1 MATVSR
7 VLPWRRHSEP
17 ALVELEGLIDEFE
30 VHHAGSDTT
39 LILLAHEMAAEAHR
53 GQRRKTGEPYIHHP
67 VAVARIVA
75 ELGLDNVTVAAA
87 LLHDAVEDSS
97 FTLADVEQQ
106 FGAEVAMIVD
116 GVTKLDRLAFDSKED
131 QQAASIRKM
140 IVAIAKDLRVIII
153 KLADRLHNMRT
164 LAALREEKQH
174 RIAIETRDIYAPLA
188 HRLGMQE
195 MKTQLE
201 DLAFASLH
209 PKRYAEID
217 HMVALRAPERDLYL
231 EQVLQDVSVRLME
244 LGIGADVSGRPKHL
258 WSIYEKMIVK
268 GREFDDIYDL
278 VGIRVVVDSVKDC
291 YAALGSIHASWK
303 PVQGRFKDY
312 IAMPKFNLYQSLHT
326 TVIGPQGKSL
336 EVQIRTRDMHARSE
350 HGVAAHWDYKDRSQS
365 DDLTWLARIVD
376 WQNDTNDPN
385 EFMAALKVDL
395 EHDEVFVFT
404 PKGKVITL
412 PIDSTPVDFAY
423 AIHTEVGH
431 SCIGSRM
438 NGRLVPLETKLQSGD
453 TVEVFTSKSESAAPS
468 QDWLEFVVSGKA
480 RSKIRQWHI
489 RERRE
494 DAITS
499 GREDLTASL
508 RREGLPV
515 QQILGSTILDE
526 VGKEMNYADRDA
538 LYAAIGDGHV
548 SPRSLAQRVAKHL
561 HEGAPEQQMPR
572 TATRRPARRSSDGRP
587 ATGVHVEGLDD
598 VMVKLSRCCTPVPP
612 DEIMGFITRG
622 RGVSVHRTDC
632 ANAVSLANEQ
642 SNRVIDVEWDGHAG
656 SGFVAA
662 IEVKAIDRSRLLRD
676 VSDCLSDQRVN
687 ILSCSTVTDD
697 DRVSRMVFELEMG
710 DSSHL
715 DSILSSVKGIDSVYD
730 AYRVLPGSRATG
742 AIRATNP
749 VKRT

>member
-67 VAVARIVA
+67 VAVAHIVA
-75 ELGLDNVTVAAA
+75 ELGLDDVTVAAA
-87 LLHDAVEDSS
+87 LLHDAVEDSTFS
-97 FTLADVEQQ
+97 LADVERQ

-231 EQVLQDVSVRLME
+231 EQVLQDVSARLME

-336 EVQIRTRDMHARSE
+336 EVQIRTRDMHA
-350 HGVAAHWDYKDRSQS
+350 
-365 DDLTWLARIVD
+365 
-376 WQNDTNDPN
+376 
-385 EFMAALKVDL
+385 
-395 EHDEVFVFT
+395 
-404 PKGKVITL
+404 
-412 PIDSTPVDFAY
+412 
-423 AIHTEVGH
+423 
-431 SCIGSRM
+431 
-438 NGRLVPLETKLQSGD
+438 
-453 TVEVFTSKSESAAPS
+453 
-468 QDWLEFVVSGKA
+468 
-480 RSKIRQWHI
+480 
-489 RERRE
+489 
-494 DAITS
+494 
-499 GREDLTASL
+499 
-508 RREGLPV
+508 
-515 QQILGSTILDE
+515 
-526 VGKEMNYADRDA
+526 
-538 LYAAIGDGHV
+538 
-548 SPRSLAQRVAKHL
+548 
-561 HEGAPEQQMPR
+561 
-572 TATRRPARRSSDGRP
+572 
-587 ATGVHVEGLDD
+587 
-598 VMVKLSRCCTPVPP
+598 
-612 DEIMGFITRG
+612 
-622 RGVSVHRTDC
+622 
-632 ANAVSLANEQ
+632 
-642 SNRVIDVEWDGHAG
+642 
-656 SGFVAA
+656 
-662 IEVKAIDRSRLLRD
+662 
-676 VSDCLSDQRVN
+676 
-687 ILSCSTVTDD
+687 
-697 DRVSRMVFELEMG
+697 
-710 DSSHL
+710 
-715 DSILSSVKGIDSVYD
+715 
-730 AYRVLPGSRATG
+730 
-742 AIRATNP
+742 AIRARCRCALGLQGPLTE
-749 VKRT
+749 R